1 LIAIRAAQENLQYV
15 EKDRKVVERAS
26 SLTLMVEFVNKM
38 TPSYVKYFEHVATAG
53 KAVHAVLDR
62 RPRLQLYVDHICMEK
77 YEGRIRL
84 DGLLG
89 VPKKQV
95 KHLLS
100 LMNGLLMV
108 VPQCWNEEQKND
120 LKKLNWFVGMFSK
133 TVHKK

>member
-1 LIAIRAAQENLQYV
+1 MH
-15 EKDRKVVERAS
+15 
-26 SLTLMVEFVNKM
+26 SLAKHSDK
-38 TPSYVKYFEHVATAG
+38 PI
-53 KAVHAVLDR
+53 
-62 RPRLQLYVDHICMEK
+62 QLYVDHICMEK

-120 LKKLNWFVGMFSK
+120 LKKLNWYQL
-133 TVHKK
+133 